1 MGEVRSNPALDQLT
15 AFLQQQFQQRSQ
27 TPGFTP
33 DELAVLRTQA
43 FEPVEDY
50 RNASKKRSLDRTAS
64 RGMLPSSG
72 VAELDLRDID
82 MAADKTRTQLDRDLA
97 INNIDRRRGDLK
109 DAQSI
114 AQTLGLTI
122 PQGQR
127 TEELNLAQLLYQLP
141 RNALN
146 DALAVINGS
155 PSSNDAFNQSM
166 QLQQQRALEQQQ
178 RDAQNAALWQ
188 QIAGLFDGMFG

>member
-1 MGEVRSNPALDQLT
+1 
-15 AFLQQQFQQRSQ
+15 
-27 TPGFTP
+27 
-33 DELAVLRTQA
+33 
-43 FEPVEDY
+43 
-50 RNASKKRSLDRTAS
+50 
-64 RGMLPSSG
+64 
-72 VAELDLRDID
+72 
-82 MAADKTRTQLDRDLA
+82 
-97 INNIDRRRGDLK
+97 
-109 DAQSI
+109 
-114 AQTLGLTI
+114 
-122 PQGQR
+122 
-127 TEELNLAQLLYQLP
+127 LLYQLP